1 MTEAAATRVGN
12 PGPTDLVEIYYAPKQ
27 VFARRADGGEFAL
40 PLAVLPFALLVVFY
54 ATAGAMQPVFDAEWA
69 RMLPKMMERMPKAT
83 PEQLQT
89 MKGMGAKWGGVGM
102 FFVVGL
108 IGPLLAGL
116 VLWIVAKVTGLA
128 VGFGHAVMIATLSF
142 YPMIV
147 EQLVNAAQAV
157 LLPDGAITSRY
168 SVSLGPARFLDPTA
182 SSMALA
188 VLGHIDVFTIWTV
201 TLMAIGLKV
210 VARAS
215 TAQAAVAAAA
225 VWLIGLLPGVL
236 GAIQSG

>member
-1 MTEAAATRVGN
+1 
-12 PGPTDLVEIYYAPKQ
+12 
-27 VFARRADGGEFAL
+27 
-40 PLAVLPFALLVVFY
+40 
-54 ATAGAMQPVFDAEWA
+54 
-69 RMLPKMMERMPKAT
+69 
-83 PEQLQT
+83 
-89 MKGMGAKWGGVGM
+89 
-102 FFVVGL
+102 
-108 IGPLLAGL
+108 
-116 VLWIVAKVTGLA
+116 VLWIVTKVTGLA

-147 EQLVNAAQAV
+147 EQLVNAAQAL

-188 VLGHIDVFTIWTV
+188 VLGHIDVFTIWTAV
-201 TLMAIGLKV
+201 LMAIGLKV

-215 TAQAAVAAAA
+215 TAQAVVAAAA